1 MDYCENCKASIKG
14 DWEICPL
21 CQTSM
26 KQENSEDKKI
36 GTSFLND
43 PLLFNRD
50 QAKQTFFR
58 VSLLLILLYFIVQ
71 IFYPFKFFGLEYIL
85 FGLFITWTLGIIF
98 VRKRRNLAKV
108 ITYYLLLISLA
119 TIYFDY
125 LFGWRGWSIT
135 FVVPII
141 SMSALLAI
149 FIAMQVINLKVQDYV
164 LYLQLA
170 ALFGLIPLLFLIMN
184 WVGHPLPSLLSV
196 ILSIIMFIG
205 VLIRYRKLLIRE
217 LQKRMHI

>member
-1 MDYCENCKASIKG
+1 MVYCENCKASIKG

-26 KQENSEDKKI
+26 KQENSEDKKT

-58 VSLLLILLYFIVQ
+58 VSLLLILLYFIAQ

>member
-26 KQENSEDKKI
+26 KQENSEDKKT

-58 VSLLLILLYFIVQ
+58 VSLLLILLYFIAH

>member
-26 KQENSEDKKI
+26 KQENSEDKKT

-58 VSLLLILLYFIVQ
+58 VSLLLILLYFIAQ

-217 LQKRMHI
+217 LQKRIHI

>member
-26 KQENSEDKKI
+26 KQENSEDKKT

-58 VSLLLILLYFIVQ
+58 VSLLLILLYFIAQ
-71 IFYPFKFFGLEYIL
+71 LFYPFKFFGLEYIL

>member
-26 KQENSEDKKI
+26 KQENSDDKKT

>member
-26 KQENSEDKKI
+26 KQENSEDKKT

-50 QAKQTFFR
+50 QAKKTFFR
-58 VSLLLILLYFIVQ
+58 VSLLLILLYFIAQ

>member
-14 DWEICPL
+14 DWVICPL

-26 KQENSEDKKI
+26 KQENSEDKKT

-50 QAKQTFFR
+50 QAKRTFFR
-58 VSLLLILLYFIVQ
+58 ISLLLILLYFIAQ

-119 TIYFDY
+119 NIYFDY

-141 SMSALLAI
+141 NMSALLAI

-164 LYLQLA
+164 LYLQLV

-196 ILSIIMFIG
+196 ILSIIMFVG
-205 VLIRYRKLLIRE
+205 VLLRYRKLLIRE

>member
-26 KQENSEDKKI
+26 KQENNEDKKT

-58 VSLLLILLYFIVQ
+58 VSLLLILLYFIAQ

-141 SMSALLAI
+141 NMSALLAI

-164 LYLQLA
+164 LYLQLV

>member
-26 KQENSEDKKI
+26 KQENSEDKKT

-58 VSLLLILLYFIVQ
+58 VSLLLILLYFIAQ

-85 FGLFITWTLGIIF
+85 FALFITWTLGIIF

>member
-26 KQENSEDKKI
+26 KQENSEDKKT

-58 VSLLLILLYFIVQ
+58 VSLLLILLYFIAQ

-85 FGLFITWTLGIIF
+85 FGLFITWT
-98 VRKRRNLAKV
+98 
-108 ITYYLLLISLA
+108 
-119 TIYFDY
+119 
-125 LFGWRGWSIT
+125 
-135 FVVPII
+135 
-141 SMSALLAI
+141 
-149 FIAMQVINLKVQDYV
+149 
-164 LYLQLA
+164 
-170 ALFGLIPLLFLIMN
+170 
-184 WVGHPLPSLLSV
+184 
-196 ILSIIMFIG
+196 
-205 VLIRYRKLLIRE
+205 
-217 LQKRMHI
+217 

>member
-58 VSLLLILLYFIVQ
+58 VSLLLILLYFIAQ

>member
-26 KQENSEDKKI
+26 KQENSEDKKT

-58 VSLLLILLYFIVQ
+58 VSLLLILLYFIAQ

-98 VRKRRNLAKV
+98 VRKRKNLAKV

>member
-1 MDYCENCKASIKG
+1 MDYCENCKVSIKG

-26 KQENSEDKKI
+26 KQENSEDKNT

-58 VSLLLILLYFIVQ
+58 VSLLLILLYFIAQ

>member
-26 KQENSEDKKI
+26 KQENSEYKKT

-58 VSLLLILLYFIVQ
+58 VSLLLILLYFIAQ

>member
-26 KQENSEDKKI
+26 EQENSEDKKT

-50 QAKQTFFR
+50 QAKKTFFR
-58 VSLLLILLYFIVQ
+58 VSLLLILLYFIAQ

>member
-26 KQENSEDKKI
+26 KQENSEDKKT

-58 VSLLLILLYFIVQ
+58 VSLLLILLYFIAQ

>member
-26 KQENSEDKKI
+26 KQENSEDKKT

-58 VSLLLILLYFIVQ
+58 VSLLLILLYFIAQ

-164 LYLQLA
+164 LYLQLV

>member
-26 KQENSEDKKI
+26 KQENSEDKKT

-58 VSLLLILLYFIVQ
+58 VSLLLILLYFIAQ

-108 ITYYLLLISLA
+108 ITYYLLLISFA

>member
-26 KQENSEDKKI
+26 KKENSEDKKT

-58 VSLLLILLYFIVQ
+58 VSLLLILLYFIAQ

>member
-26 KQENSEDKKI
+26 KQENSEDKKT

-58 VSLLLILLYFIVQ
+58 VSLLLILLYFIAQ

-217 LQKRMHI
+217 LQKRLHI

>member
-26 KQENSEDKKI
+26 KQENSEDKKT
-36 GTSFLND
+36 GTAFLND

-58 VSLLLILLYFIVQ
+58 VSLLLILLYFIAQ

>member
-26 KQENSEDKKI
+26 KQENSEDKKS
-36 GTSFLND
+36 GSSFLND

-58 VSLLLILLYFIVQ
+58 VSLLLILLYFIAQ

>member
-1 MDYCENCKASIKG
+1 MDDCENCKASIKG

-26 KQENSEDKKI
+26 KQENSEDKKT

-58 VSLLLILLYFIVQ
+58 VSLLLILLYFIAQ

-98 VRKRRNLAKV
+98 VRKQRNLAKV

>member
-1 MDYCENCKASIKG
+1 
-14 DWEICPL
+14 
-21 CQTSM
+21 
-26 KQENSEDKKI
+26 
-36 GTSFLND
+36 
-43 PLLFNRD
+43 
-50 QAKQTFFR
+50 
-58 VSLLLILLYFIVQ
+58 
-71 IFYPFKFFGLEYIL
+71 
-85 FGLFITWTLGIIF
+85 
-98 VRKRRNLAKV
+98 
-108 ITYYLLLISLA
+108 
-119 TIYFDY
+119 
-125 LFGWRGWSIT
+125 
-135 FVVPII
+135 
-141 SMSALLAI
+141 MSALLAI

>member
-26 KQENSEDKKI
+26 KQENSEDKKT

-58 VSLLLILLYFIVQ
+58 VSLLLIQLYFIAQ